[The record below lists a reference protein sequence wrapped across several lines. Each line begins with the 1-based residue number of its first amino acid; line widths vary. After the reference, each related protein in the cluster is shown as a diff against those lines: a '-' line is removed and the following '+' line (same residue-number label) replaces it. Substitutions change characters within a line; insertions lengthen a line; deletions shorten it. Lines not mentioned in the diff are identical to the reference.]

1 MAKSSR
7 TAILEGDKVAN
18 LRRACSI
25 PSFRRHHVF
34 KNMGDVLKQAQEMQA
49 KMQALRQDLAQREVE
64 GIAGGG
70 MVRIAF
76 NGCSEPLRVHI
87 DPKVAGD
94 PEMLEDL
101 VLAAIR
107 DAQQKVQELVQR
119 EMGNL
124 AGPMA
129 GAFGL
134 PGM

>member
-1 MAKSSR
+1 M
-7 TAILEGDKVAN
+7 L
-18 LRRACSI
+18 
-25 PSFRRHHVF
+25 
-34 KNMGDVLKQAQEMQA
+34 KNMGDVLKQAQQMQA
-49 KMQALRQDLAQREVE
+49 KMQALREDLGQREVE
-64 GIAGGG
+64 GVAGGG

-76 NGCSEPLRVHI
+76 NGCSEPLRLHI
-87 DPKVAGD
+87 DAELAGD
-94 PEMLEDL
+94 VEMLEDL

-107 DAQQKVQELVQR
+107 DAQQKVQDLVQS